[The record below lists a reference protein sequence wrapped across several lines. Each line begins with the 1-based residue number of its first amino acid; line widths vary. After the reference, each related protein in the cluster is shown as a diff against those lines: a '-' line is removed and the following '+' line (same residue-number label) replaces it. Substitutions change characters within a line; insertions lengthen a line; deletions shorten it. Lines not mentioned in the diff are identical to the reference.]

1 MGSSMAELE
10 RYPEGDVEDF
20 LSGYKISK
28 PFVPH
33 VLDEELATE
42 LGRPKVDIA
51 FEGDPA
57 TASVEEPVIVYLPH
71 DIPVKQVARIL
82 AAHDTSEPVDPL
94 ADIKEKLR
102 RDEGLEGPE
111 IGAVL
116 KFLLGI

>member
-1 MGSSMAELE
+1 MSEIE
-10 RYPEGDVEDF
+10 RHPEGDVEDVVSSYRVF
-20 LSGYKISK
+20 K

-42 LGRPKVDIA
+42 LGRTKVDIA
-51 FEGDPA
+51 FDGDPT
-57 TASVEEPVIVYLPH
+57 TASEQDPVIIYIPH
-71 DIPVKQVARIL
+71 DIPVKQVTRIL
-82 AAHDTSEPVDPL
+82 AAHDATDTADPL

-102 RDEGLEGPE
+102 RNEGLEGSE

>member
-1 MGSSMAELE
+1 MPEIE
-10 RYPEGDVEDF
+10 RHPEGDVEDVV
-20 LSGYKISK
+20 SGYRVYK

-42 LGRPKVDIA
+42 LGRAKVDIA

-57 TASVEEPVIVYLPH
+57 TASEDEPVIIYIPH
-71 DIPVKQVARIL
+71 DISVKQVTRIL
-82 AAHDTSEPVDPL
+82 AVHETNVVDPL